1 MDWPRR
7 ILEVGTLLKDTLVF
21 GLLIPSAERT
31 RRCAGRRKPESILSA
46 SGLEVEERRKL
57 QEGKDRG
64 RRTKFKR
71 PGRGSVKLITL
82 NKNFSEALMTGAG
95 LLAEFLSSYEC
106 LTHIS
111 QLEATTMTISEL
123 KRLPTSKVRRIA
135 QSLNLIIDLPG
146 LTKGEMVGMISDR
159 LGEGKVGWT
168 LLDQFN

>member
-57 QEGKDRG
+57 QEGRDRE

-82 NKNFSEALMTGAG
+82 NKNYSEALNTGAET
-95 LLAEFLSSYEC
+95 LAEVLSLIER
-106 LTHIS
+106 LAHI
-111 QLEATTMTISEL
+111 
-123 KRLPTSKVRRIA
+123 PTGGNDDDHI
-135 QSLNLIIDLPG
+135 
-146 LTKGEMVGMISDR
+146 
-159 LGEGKVGWT
+159 
-168 LLDQFN
+168 

>member
-57 QEGKDRG
+57 QEGRDRE
-64 RRTKFKR
+64 RRTKFKQ

-82 NKNFSEALMTGAG
+82 NKNYSEALNTGAET
-95 LLAEFLSSYEC
+95 LAEVLSLIERLLVSK
-106 LTHIS
+106 
-111 QLEATTMTISEL
+111 LEATTMTISEL
-123 KRLPTSKVRRIA
+123 KRLPAAKVRRIA
-135 QSLNLIIDLPG
+135 KSLNLIIDLPG

-159 LGEGKVGWT
+159 LGEGQVGWT
-168 LLDQFN
+168 LLDQFE